1 MIYALLIAAIVV
13 GDQVAKYFTT
23 AYIQVGQSAPFIPG
37 FMNFTHVQN
46 TGAAFSLFSNA
57 TWLLAVLSAVM
68 AAVVIFLL
76 FKYKKK
82 LNSRLFD
89 TAMIFIAGGAIGN
102 LIDRVAQGYV
112 TDMLQFSFVNF
123 AVFNVADCFVTIGAV
138 LLGVYVLWFWDKHK
152 KAEKKDDDPS

>member
-1 MIYALLIAAIVV
+1 
-13 GDQVAKYFTT
+13 
-23 AYIQVGQSAPFIPG
+23 
-37 FMNFTHVQN
+37 
-46 TGAAFSLFSNA
+46 
-57 TWLLAVLSAVM
+57 
-68 AAVVIFLL
+68 
-76 FKYKKK
+76 KKK